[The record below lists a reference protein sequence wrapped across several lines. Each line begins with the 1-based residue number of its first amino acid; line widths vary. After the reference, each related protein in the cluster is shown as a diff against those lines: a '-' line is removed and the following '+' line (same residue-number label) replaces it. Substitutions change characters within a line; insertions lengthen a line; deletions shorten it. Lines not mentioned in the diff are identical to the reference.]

1 MVAEMDQ
8 VCPHWGLDLK
18 IELEWANMSKVT
30 NIGNIGAEQGKAPTL
45 AHILWS
51 PVLVRLKLL

>member
-1 MVAEMDQ
+1 MDQ

-30 NIGNIGAEQGKAPTL
+30 KIGNIGAEEDKAPTL
-45 AHILWS
+45 THILMES
-51 PVLVRLKLL
+51 CIS